1 VGTALRRAGAASY
14 TYLVIAMRLRSQF
27 VITAML
33 AVLLAAGWFWLAD
46 VRDAAQSREPS
57 HKRPNATAVLTE
69 PIELAAD
76 KVVVRAIGTGEALKS
91 ASIHP
96 SVAGEV
102 IAVTFK
108 GEQRVA
114 KGVPLIRL
122 DDKHQRL
129 AVRLAEVAVVEARR
143 QVERLERLA
152 PTGAISVARLQTAQS
167 ELESAELRLD
177 QAKAALE
184 DRTVHAPF
192 DGIIGL
198 TEIERGDRVTEETV
212 IATLDDRSLILVEFN
227 LPEEYAGRIKVGDP
241 VSLQPWTMPD
251 RKMQGMVSELGSR
264 IDPVSRSLRVKAK
277 IANPDDA
284 IRPGTSFEV
293 RLAFKGRSYPAVREV
308 AVLWS
313 RDGAY
318 VWRVTEGKIEKIFVK
333 IVRRDKGRILVDGPL
348 EAGDV
353 IVVEGVQGLRVGQPV
368 KAAPFG
374 KSKTGKSKAGKSK
387 SRPPAAKS

>member
-1 VGTALRRAGAASY
+1 
-14 TYLVIAMRLRSQF
+14 MHLRSQIA
-27 VITAML
+27 ITALL
-33 AVLLAAGWFWLAD
+33 AVLLAASWFWLAGD
-46 VRDAAQSREPS
+46 RDAAQSREPS
-57 HKRPNATAVLTE
+57 RKRFAATAVLTE
-69 PIELAAD
+69 PIELAED
-76 KVVVRAIGTGEALKS
+76 KVVVRAIGTGEAFKS

-108 GEQRVA
+108 AEQQVA

-122 DDKHQRL
+122 DDKHQQL

-152 PTGAISVARLQTAQS
+152 PTGAISVARLQTTQS

-198 TEIERGDRVTEETV
+198 TEIEKGDRVTAETV
-212 IATLDDRSLILVEFN
+212 IATLDDRSFILVEFN

-251 RKMQGMVSELGSR
+251 RKTQGAVSELGSR
-264 IDPVSRSLRVKAK
+264 IDPVTRSLRVKAK
-277 IANPDDA
+277 IVNPDDA

-293 RLAFKGRSYPAVREV
+293 RLFFKGRSYPTVLEV
-308 AVLWS
+308 SVLWS

-318 VWRVTEGKIEKIFVK
+318 LWRVTEGKIEKVFVK

-353 IVVEGVQGLRVGQPV
+353 IVVEGVQGLRIGQPI
-368 KAAPFG
+368 KAAPFD
-374 KSKTGKSKAGKSK
+374 KSKAGKSK
-387 SRPPAAKS
+387 AGNSKYRSPAGKS